1 MLRQDTPR
9 SDQRDLSPRKNFAP
23 YRAEDFDIQREL
35 NQLEEMILDS
45 PRIPLTGRTIVDEE
59 QLLDQLDLI
68 RITLPEAFE
77 KALAVLEKQ
86 DQILERA
93 EDYADNIILSAEQRA
108 ALIMDELGIVRQ
120 AELEANQI
128 KQQLIAECESIR
140 NQTVAEIERMRR
152 TAQEEMDELRQM
164 TLAECEEIQTGA
176 DSYAESVLT
185 HIDQQ
190 ISDMLRIIRNGR
202 QKLHPESPEAN
213 SSQNGTNQSSLPR
226 SGREKL
232 SANNS
237 RQRPPKSN

>member
-1 MLRQDTPR
+1 MLRQETPR
-9 SDQRDLSPRKNFAP
+9 SDQRDLNPKKNFGP

-35 NQLEEMILDS
+35 NQLEEIVLDS

-86 DQILERA
+86 DQIIQRA
-93 EDYADNIILSAEQRA
+93 EDYADNIIVAAEQRA

-152 TAQEEMDELRQM
+152 AAQEEMEQLRQM
-164 TLAECEEIQTGA
+164 TLAECEEIQIGA
-176 DSYAESVLT
+176 DKYAESVLT

-190 ISDMLRIIRNGR
+190 LTDMLRIIRNGR
-202 QKLHPESPEAN
+202 QELHQELNEPNNAYNGN
-213 SSQNGTNQSSLPR
+213 SQSSLPR
-226 SGREKL
+226 SGKEKL
-232 SANNS
+232 PLNGS
-237 RQRPPKSN
+237 RQRSPKN